1 MHSDNGEHFVEV
13 PVLQPVRDLVDRGS
27 SVLGLAEVPG
37 KVVVNLSE
45 VVGVLRLRA
54 LAPVIEVHH

>member
-45 VVGVLRLRA
+45 VVGVLRL
-54 LAPVIEVHH
+54 

>member
-13 PVLQPVRDLVDRGS
+13 PVLQLVRDLVDRGS

-45 VVGVLRLRA
+45 VVGVLRL
-54 LAPVIEVHH
+54 